1 MRPMRSTC
9 SVTSRP
15 TPIGSMRSAA
25 RPTTARRWP
34 SPSRAACAR
43 SSPTATSASGSC
55 ARARAS
61 ASRRASTSA
70 PRRRCTARWTC
81 RSGSKRRSHT
91 CETWADMQCSRC
103 QHDNEVG
110 AKFCE
115 NCASPLARTCSNCGR
130 PLSPVAKFCPECAH
144 PAGSVTPVS
153 LAQRF
158 TSPDR
163 YTPKHLVDRIL
174 LSRTALEGER
184 KQVTVLFAD
193 LKGSM
198 DLFSNRDPEEARTLL
213 DPILERMMEAVHHYE
228 GTVNQVLG
236 DGIMAI
242 FGAPLAHED
251 HAVRACYAALR
262 MQRRVNLYADEIQRA
277 GGTPVQIRVGL
288 NSGEVVVRAIGNDLH
303 MDYTAVG
310 QTTNLAARMEQMAKP
325 GSTLVT
331 ADALR
336 LADGYVEVKS
346 LGVVPVKGLET
357 PIPVYEL
364 TGLAASRSRFQA
376 STARGLTRFVGRDR
390 ELQQLAQALERAAA
404 GHGQA
409 VVVVGEAGLGKSRL
423 VWEFSRSHRTHG
435 WLVLESGSVSY
446 GKATPYLPVIEL
458 LKAYCRIQERDD
470 PRAIRERVAGKL
482 LTLDRSLESLLTP
495 LLALLDVPV
504 DDKAWEALDP
514 PQRRRQTLDAVKH
527 LLLRESQVQPVLL
540 IVEDLH
546 WIDSETQAV
555 LDGLMES
562 LPTARILFLA
572 NYRPEYQHG
581 WGSKTYY
588 LQLRIDPLPPESA
601 EELLTALLGED
612 PTHESLRRTLI
623 ARTEGNPFFLEES
636 VRTLA
641 ETQVLVGERGA
652 YRIVKA
658 PQAWQIPAT
667 AQAILAARIDRL
679 PPEDKRLLQAASVIG
694 KDVPFALLQTIADAS
709 EDDLRRALGHLQA
722 AEFLYEA
729 SIFPDLE
736 YTFKHALTHEVAYG
750 SVLQDRR
757 RRLHARIVP
766 AIEALYPE
774 RLAEQ
779 IERLA
784 HHAVRGELH
793 EQAVT
798 YLRQAGLKAAAR
810 SAPHD
815 ARTYFDQALSILET
829 LPETE
834 PTLEMGFDIRLE
846 LRQTLNQLGEV
857 ARALERLLEAE
868 ALAERLND
876 DRRRGRA
883 CAFMTTIHVQLGEP
897 DEALASG
904 TRALAIAGRL
914 GDLRL
919 RILTTSYL
927 AQAYNVRGEYEWV
940 VQLATDNL
948 GELPTDWVYEF
959 FGTSQPAS
967 VADRCCLMLSLAEL
981 GRFVEAVEPEAEAL
995 RIAAQTQHAFTVGWV
1010 HNAAGTVHLL
1020 RGDWAQARSLIE
1032 HAEAVSRA
1040 GNIGFLLFRSVASS
1054 AWVLAQVGEAS
1065 ESLNRLREGEQLL
1078 ERQAARGDVG
1088 YLGWYY
1094 RALCRAALVLG
1105 RLDDAQRLGD
1115 RAVESSPRQ
1124 PGFAAHARHLLG
1136 DIATHPDRFDAERG
1150 EIHYRQALALAEPRG
1165 MRPLVGPLPPRPRQA
1180 LRVHRPT
1187 RAGSGASHHRDD
1199 DV

>member
-1 MRPMRSTC
+1 M
-9 SVTSRP
+9 
-15 TPIGSMRSAA
+15 
-25 RPTTARRWP
+25 
-34 SPSRAACAR
+34 
-43 SSPTATSASGSC
+43 
-55 ARARAS
+55 
-61 ASRRASTSA
+61 
-70 PRRRCTARWTC
+70 
-81 RSGSKRRSHT
+81 K
-91 CETWADMQCSRC
+91 CSRC
-103 QHDNEVG
+103 QHENRAG

-115 NCASPLARTCSNCGR
+115 ECAAPLARTCGHCGGQ
-130 PLSPVAKFCPECAH
+130 LSQAAKFCPECAH
-144 PAGSVTPVS
+144 PTGVASTPPTPRI
-153 LAQRF
+153 A
-158 TSPDR
+158 SPES
-163 YTPKHLVDRIL
+163 YTPKHLVERIL
-174 LSRTALEGER
+174 NSKAAIEGER
-184 KQVTVLFAD
+184 KQITVLFAD

-198 DLFSNRDPEEARTLL
+198 ELLADRDPEEARKLL
-213 DPILERMMEAVHHYE
+213 DPVLERMMEAVHCYE
-228 GTVNQVLG
+228 GTVNQVMG
-236 DGIMAI
+236 DGIMAL
-242 FGAPLAHED
+242 FGAPVAHED

-262 MQRRVNLYADEIQRA
+262 MQESVAQYAEGIQRA

-310 QTTNLAARMEQMAKP
+310 QTTHLAARMEQMAKP
-325 GSTLVT
+325 GSALVT
-331 ADALR
+331 GDTLR
-336 LADGYVEVKS
+336 LAEGHVEVKP
-346 LGVVPVKGLET
+346 LGAVPVKGLET

-364 TGLAASRSRFQA
+364 TGSVPTRSRFQA

-409 VVVVGEAGLGKSRL
+409 VAVVGEAGLGKSRL

-482 LTLDRSLESLLTP
+482 LTLDRSLEALLTP
-495 LLALLDVPV
+495 LLALLDVPI
-504 DDKAWEALDP
+504 DDKAWETLDP
-514 PQRRRQTLDAVKH
+514 PQRRRQTLDAVKR

-540 IVEDLH
+540 VVEDLH
-546 WIDSETQAV
+546 WIDSETQAL

-612 PTHESLRRTLI
+612 PTLESLRRTLI

-636 VRTLA
+636 VRTLV

-652 YRIVKA
+652 YRLAKA

-694 KDVPFALLQTIADAS
+694 KDVPFALLQTIADSS
-709 EDDLRRALGHLQA
+709 EDDLRQALSHLQG
-722 AEFLYEA
+722 AEFLYQA
-729 SIFPDLE
+729 SSFPELE
-736 YTFKHALTHEVAYG
+736 YTFKHALTHEVTYG
-750 SVLQDRR
+750 SVLLSRR
-757 RRLHARIVP
+757 RELHAQVIR
-766 AIEALYPE
+766 AIEELYPE

-779 IERLA
+779 IELLA
-784 HHAVRGELH
+784 HHAVRGELW
-793 EQAVT
+793 EKAVT

-815 ARTYFDQALSILET
+815 ARTYFDQALSIVET

-834 PTLEMGFDIRLE
+834 STLQMGFDIRLE
-846 LRQTLNQLGEV
+846 LRPTLLQLDDV
-857 ARALERLLEAE
+857 ARALERLLEAN

-883 CAFMTTIHVQLGEP
+883 YAFMTVIHTLRGEP

-919 RILTTSYL
+919 RILTTSFL
-927 AQAYNVRGEYEWV
+927 VQAHYHRGEYEWV

-959 FGTSQPAS
+959 FGANRPPS
-967 VADRCCLMLSLAEL
+967 VLDRGYLMLSLAEL
-981 GRFVEAVEPEAEAL
+981 GRFAEAVEPEAEAI
-995 RIAAQTQHAFTVGWV
+995 RIAARTQHAYTVGIA
-1010 HNAAGTVHLL
+1010 HSHAGTVHLL
-1020 RGDWAQARSLIE
+1020 RGDWAQARLLFE
-1032 HAEAVSRA
+1032 HAAAASRA
-1040 GNIGFLLFRSVASS
+1040 GNVGILLHRSVVSS
-1054 AWVLAQVGEAS
+1054 AWVLAQLGETS
-1065 ESLNRLREGEQLL
+1065 EGLSRLREGEQLL
-1078 ERQAARGDVG
+1078 EHEAARGNLG
-1088 YLGWYY
+1088 Y
-1094 RALCRAALVLG
+1094 
-1105 RLDDAQRLGD
+1105 
-1115 RAVESSPRQ
+1115 
-1124 PGFAAHARHLLG
+1124 
-1136 DIATHPDRFDAERG
+1136 
-1150 EIHYRQALALAEPRG
+1150 
-1165 MRPLVGPLPPRPRQA
+1165 
-1180 LRVHRPT
+1180 
-1187 RAGSGASHHRDD
+1187 
-1199 DV
+1199 